1 MATDFATNETNTTTY
16 NDVSYSAIITD
27 QVLDA
32 LMAAVVTPPMMDF
45 YDLSGQASL
54 AVDIPKA
61 QSLTASAL
69 TEGTEVLNTAL
80 SSDKVTL
87 TAAEI
92 GVQITV
98 TDVLEMADIPAAHGA
113 RLRTLGRSLAD
124 KLDVDITAL
133 YASFANVVGTTTVDL
148 ALANLLDGIFN
159 LEVNNATAYGPF
171 VGVLH
176 PRQIADL
183 RNAIDAESGVAYSD
197 VAGDRANVLGPGGG
211 PGFFGSWYGIPF
223 WTSTN
228 VPTANAAAD
237 RAGGIFVSGY
247 ALGLVEK
254 WAAKVEVMRWP
265 PIRGF
270 VLSAHMNYG
279 VGEIQDLAGTAV
291 ITDA

>member
-1 MATDFATNETNTTTY
+1 MATDFATNFTSTTTY
-16 NDVSYSAIITD
+16 NDAVYTAIITD
-27 QVLDA
+27 QVIDA

-45 YDLSGQASL
+45 YDLAGQASL

-69 TEGTEVLNTAL
+69 TEGTEVLNTAI
-80 SSDKVTL
+80 SSDKVTI

-113 RLRTLGRSLAD
+113 RLRTLGRSLGD

-133 YASFANVVGTTTVDL
+133 YASFTNVVGSTTVNL
-148 ALANLLDGIFN
+148 ALANLLDGIYN
-159 LEVNNATAYGPF
+159 LEVNNATAEGPF

-183 RNAIDAESGVAYSD
+183 RDAIDAESGVAYSD
-197 VAGDRANVLGPGGG
+197 VAGPRASVLGPGGG

-228 VPTANAAAD
+228 VPTANSGND
-237 RAGGIFVSGY
+237 RAGAIFVSGY
-247 ALGLVEK
+247 ALGLVQK

-270 VLSAHMNYG
+270 VVTAHMNYG
-279 VGEIQDLAGTAV
+279 VGEIQDLAGTSV

>member
-1 MATDFATNETNTTTY
+1 MASDFATNETNTTSY

-61 QSLTASAL
+61 QALSASAL
-69 TEGTEVLNTAL
+69 TEGTEVLNTQI

-98 TDVLEMADIPAAHGA
+98 TDVLEMSDIPAAHGA

-159 LEVNNATAYGPF
+159 LEVNNATANGPF

-183 RNAIDAESGVAYSD
+183 RDAIDAESGVAYSD
-197 VAGDRANVLGPGGG
+197 VAGERANVLGPGGG

-247 ALGLVEK
+247 ALGLVQK

-270 VLSAHMNYG
+270 VLTAHMNYG

>member
-1 MATDFATNETNTTTY
+1 MASDFATNETNTTTY

-45 YDLSGQASL
+45 YDLAGQASV

-61 QSLTASAL
+61 QSLTAAAL
-69 TEGTEVLNTAL
+69 TEGTEVTNTAI
-80 SSDKVTL
+80 SSDKVTI

-98 TDVLEMADIPAAHGA
+98 TDVLELSDIPAAHGA
-113 RLRTLGRSLAD
+113 RLRTLGRSLGD

-133 YASFANVVGTTTVDL
+133 YASFSNVVGSTTVDL
-148 ALANLLDGIFN
+148 ALANLLDGIYN
-159 LEVNNATAYGPF
+159 LEVNNATAEGPF

-183 RNAIDAESGVAYSD
+183 RNAIDAEAGVAYSD
-197 VAGDRANVLGPGGG
+197 VAGPRANVLGPGGG

-228 VPTANAAAD
+228 VPTANAGAD

-247 ALGLVEK
+247 ALGLAQK

-270 VLSAHMNYG
+270 VVTAHMNYG